1 MIFLSQLLYLIS
13 HHGFLFIVFL
23 MIVSILLAVKFGK
36 IAIPI
41 VAFVLS
47 IISAFTSQYL
57 NAAFL
62 NAYGTRTTAVIT
74 KATETNSTLN
84 DAPIFDYDFI
94 VKKLNGSYAQ
104 GTFSTTTA
112 AIYPIANS
120 INIPQEGLEFP
131 VKFIPG
137 YEKNIVI
144 LYDESE
150 DGKRAKLT
158 EALGDLNK
166 ARIQYEASP
175 DDHSFTQEYIDALEK
190 FIRENK
196 DQDMTDY
203 ESKLA
208 ELKKAL

>member
-1 MIFLSQLLYLIS
+1 MIFLSKLLYLIS

-23 MIVSILLAVKFGK
+23 LIVFSLLSIKFSK
-36 IAIPI
+36 IAISI
-41 VAFVLS
+41 VGLVLAVA
-47 IISAFTSQYL
+47 SAFTTQYL

-74 KATETNSTLN
+74 KASETNSTLN

-94 VKKLNGSYAQ
+94 VKKLDGNYVQ

-112 AIYPIANS
+112 AIYPITNS

-131 VKFIPG
+131 AKFIPG

-144 LYDESE
+144 LYDESD

-158 EALGDLNK
+158 EGLSDLNK

-175 DDHSFTQEYIDALEK
+175 GDQDFTREYINALEK
-190 FIRENK
+190 FIKENK
-196 DQDMTDY
+196 DQDMTNY

-208 ELKKAL
+208 ELKRAL

>member
-1 MIFLSQLLYLIS
+1 MIFLSKLLYFIS
-13 HHGFLFIVFL
+13 HHGFLFVIFL
-23 MIVSILLAVKFGK
+23 MLVFSLLAIKFSK
-36 IAIPI
+36 IAIFI
-41 VAFVLS
+41 VGIVISAA
-47 IISAFTSQYL
+47 SAFTTQYL

-74 KATETNSTLN
+74 KASETNSTLN

-94 VKKLNGSYAQ
+94 VKKLDGKYAQ

-120 INIPQEGLEFP
+120 INIPEEGSEFP
-131 VKFIPG
+131 AKFIPG
-137 YEKNIVI
+137 YEQNIVI
-144 LYDESE
+144 LYNESD

-158 EALGDLNK
+158 EALSDLNK

-175 DDHSFTQEYIDALEK
+175 ADRSFTREYIDALEK

-196 DQDMTDY
+196 DQDVTEY
-203 ESKLA
+203 EGKLA
-208 ELKKAL
+208 ELKKTL